1 MPANRNALIRYR
13 TIDACLRNR
22 QRRWTLQDLMDACS
36 EALYEYE
43 GIEKGVS
50 RRTVQNDI
58 QLMRSEKLGYE
69 APIVV
74 IEKKY
79 YTYSDPDYS
88 ITNLP
93 LTDTDLD
100 KLGEVVEILRQFK
113 GFAHF
118 QELSGMVQRLED
130 KVYTSRTRQ
139 PAIIDLEKNENL
151 QGLQHLEPLY
161 QAILNQNTI
170 SVTYQSFKAPEPS
183 TFLYYPYLLKEYNNR
198 WFVLGNS
205 PEREGLITLALD
217 RLQAM
222 EAMSLEP
229 FVPYEGTPLSEYF
242 EHNLGVT
249 VFTEAPIEE
258 VRIRVVANQ
267 APYIKTKPIH
277 ASQIIL
283 NETDTWVEF
292 GYRLRL
298 NYELEKTLL
307 GFGEYI
313 TVLAPDHLRERMAQR
328 ISGAALSYQS
338 QPTTHSLE

>member
-313 TVLAPDHLRERMAQR
+313 TVLAPDHLRERMAHR
-328 ISGAALSYQS
+328 IVQAAGGYQI
-338 QPTTHSLE
+338 QPNSDG